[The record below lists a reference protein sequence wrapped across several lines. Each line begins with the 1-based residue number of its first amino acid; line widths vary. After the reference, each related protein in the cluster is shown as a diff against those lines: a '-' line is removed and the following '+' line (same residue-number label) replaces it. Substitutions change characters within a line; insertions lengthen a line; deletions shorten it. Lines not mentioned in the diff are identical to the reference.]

1 MVELTDSQK
10 ILLQPIAA
18 ALGCAADPQT
28 VLEVAKELKATSNT
42 FKRGLFVALSRIP
55 PSWIDDVVNLLM
67 SRVPKK

>member
-18 ALGCAADPQT
+18 ALGCAADPEI
-28 VLEVAKELKATSNT
+28 VLEGVKALKATENT

-67 SRVPKK
+67 SRAPKK